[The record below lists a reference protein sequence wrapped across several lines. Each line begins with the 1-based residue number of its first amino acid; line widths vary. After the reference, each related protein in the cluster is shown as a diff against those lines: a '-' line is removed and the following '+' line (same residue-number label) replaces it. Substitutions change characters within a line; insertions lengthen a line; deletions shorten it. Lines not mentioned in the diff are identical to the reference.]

1 MPSGSPI
8 IAAGVVNRRLLVSP
22 LMIPRL
28 PLSLS
33 ITFSSPL
40 LVSLVLSEGCSFCG
54 RRLYYYSYRAPCV
67 DLLARM
73 VPIPG
78 GVLGISSDG
87 NDRRIF
93 LGLKFSIPGFL
104 GVRKYGLGSL
114 I

>member
-8 IAAGVVNRRLLVSP
+8 IVAGVVNRRLLVSP

-54 RRLYYYSYRAPCV
+54 RR
-67 DLLARM
+67 
-73 VPIPG
+73 
-78 GVLGISSDG
+78 
-87 NDRRIF
+87 
-93 LGLKFSIPGFL
+93 
-104 GVRKYGLGSL
+104 
-114 I
+114 